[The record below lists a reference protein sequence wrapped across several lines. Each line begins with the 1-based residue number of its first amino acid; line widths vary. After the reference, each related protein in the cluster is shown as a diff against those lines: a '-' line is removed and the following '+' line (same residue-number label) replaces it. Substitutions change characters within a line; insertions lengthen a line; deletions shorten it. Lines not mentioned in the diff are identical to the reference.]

1 MISVI
6 EDINKRL
13 NINLTEDPHK
23 LGIYSDQNG
32 FDIISIDMNK
42 YYPQLHV
49 TKIHNLKMLTIVEQI
64 NEIIDR
70 L

>member
-13 NINLTEDPHK
+13 NINLTEDPDK

-32 FDIISIDMNK
+32 FDIISINMNK
-42 YYPQLHV
+42 YHPQLHV

-64 NEIIDR
+64 NEIIN
-70 L
+70 

>member
-13 NINLTEDPHK
+13 NINLTEDPDK
-23 LGIYSDQNG
+23 LGIYSEQNG

-42 YYPQLHV
+42 HHPQLHV

-64 NEIIDR
+64 NEIIN
-70 L
+70 